1 MKKVFLALLSVF
13 ICLAF
18 SGCGKLKLK
27 PVQFE
32 KISAKSGFITVEAT
46 PKYELMSILC
56 HVAGYEDASAE
67 NELTKYVDIWFDEY
81 RTHKAVKLMTEYHA
95 KYGMNLDTAFSLLLC
110 VADDLSCYTE
120 NLKEKPYFV
129 DESWF
134 SIDTD
139 KFLKAFNSFAE
150 ETKFSKFYLLYQDYY
165 KKAVLS
171 ITNVLDR
178 GSVCAWLE
186 DFYFRGQSQDVIIH
200 TSESLCGN
208 NLWYSAAKQDGT
220 TYVNCIP
227 PIYEKQ
233 NEYHLAY
240 RIAQNFINSKIDL
253 IWSLNGDF
261 LSGMIDNIKQMRGEE
276 PANLSQK
283 YSFVIADLLQFDLCD
298 FVRRFNSEEIYQIYV
313 ESLKQIA
320 SEELL
325 AKFEDIVNDYVL
337 NKDKYPT
344 YQSFVQAETNWLFE
358 LYASMTWG
366 SAFK

>member
-1 MKKVFLALLSVF
+1 MKKVFWALIAVF
-13 ICLAF
+13 VCVSFF
-18 SGCGKLKLK
+18 SCGKKLN
-27 PVQFE
+27 PVKIE
-32 KISAKSGFITVEAT
+32 KISAKSGFITVEAS
-46 PKYELMSILC
+46 PKYELMSVLC
-56 HVAGYEDASAE
+56 HVAGYEDAAEE
-67 NELTKYVDIWFDEY
+67 NELTKFVDIWFDEY
-81 RTHKAVKLMTEYHA
+81 RSHKAVRLMNEYRE

-120 NLKEKPYFV
+120 NLKDKPYFV
-129 DESWF
+129 DERWYK
-134 SIDTD
+134 IDTN
-139 KFLKAFNSFAE
+139 KFLKAFNDFAV
-150 ETKFSKFYLLYQDYY
+150 ETKFHKFYMLYQSYY
-165 KKAVLS
+165 RQAVLS
-171 ITNVLDR
+171 ITNVLDK
-178 GSVCAWLE
+178 GSVCAWLD
-186 DFYFRGQSQDVIIH
+186 DFYFRGQTQNVVIH
-200 TSESLCGN
+200 TSQNLCGN
-208 NLWYSAAKQDGT
+208 NLWYSAAKSDGLL
-220 TYVNCIP
+220 YLNCIP

-240 RIAQNFINSKIDL
+240 RIAQNFITSKIDL

-261 LSGMIDNIKQMRGEE
+261 LSGMIDNIKQMRGEA
-276 PANLSQK
+276 PADISQK

-325 AKFEDIVNDYVL
+325 AKYTDLVNDYVL

-344 YQSFVQAETNWLFE
+344 YQDFIHVETNWLFE